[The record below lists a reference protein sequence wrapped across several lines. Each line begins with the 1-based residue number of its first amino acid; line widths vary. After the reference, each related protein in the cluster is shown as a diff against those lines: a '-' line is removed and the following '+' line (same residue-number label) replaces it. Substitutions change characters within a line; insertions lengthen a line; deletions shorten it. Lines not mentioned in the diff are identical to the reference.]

1 VPVTAVLAAGV
12 GARRGWAW
20 PLRAASFRLE
30 SPLTGQP
37 ALGIL
42 VAQRGMLAQDDPLA
56 GGGLGAQRGGI
67 AQRGAATA
75 VIDLLAGLVSPSYGE
90 LRVLGEDMRT
100 ERGRAAARARI
111 GVVRRGG
118 RPRPGVRIR
127 GLVEH
132 AARRTRLPRRDR
144 TLLAAAILD
153 RLALLPWADVPLRAV
168 PDPVARR
175 ARLAAAAV
183 HQPELLLIDGLLD
196 GLSPADAAVLAAC
209 IRDIGRDTGVVAA
222 GHDADPLTLSC
233 GEVLTLAD
241 GILVG

>member
-1 VPVTAVLAAGV
+1 V
-12 GARRGWAW
+12 GARRGWGW

-42 VAQRGMLAQDDPLA
+42 ISQRGLLTHDELAAQRGPA
-56 GGGLGAQRGGI
+56 

-75 VIDLLAGLVSPSYGE
+75 IIDLLAGLVSPSYGE

-111 GVVRRGG
+111 GVVRRTG
-118 RPRPGVRIR
+118 RIWPGVRIR

-132 AARRTRLPRRDR
+132 AARGTRLPRRDR
-144 TLLAAAILD
+144 NLLAAAILD
-153 RLALLPWADVPLRAV
+153 RLSLMPWADVPLRAA
-168 PDPVARR
+168 PDAIARR

-196 GLSPADAAVLAAC
+196 DLAPADAAVLAAS
-209 IRDIGRDTGVVAA
+209 IRDIGRDTGIVAA
-222 GHDADPLTLSC
+222 GSDADALALSC

-241 GILVG
+241 GILVGG